1 MRFSRLLILA
11 LAVTLPLAV
20 LVAAGGK
27 ADAASAPPPA
37 GKAAAA
43 KRYHCPM
50 HPQYTSDRP
59 GDCPIC
65 GMSLTL
71 IKPEAAAGQPTEA
84 AKGATALARV
94 PITISPDKQHL
105 IGLRVSKAVEREL
118 TQTVRATGVIEHDE
132 TKYARIAPRFSG
144 WVRRLIVNYTGQTVE
159 KGQPLLT
166 VYSPELFATETEYLA
181 ALKQA
186 GQWQDKPPSE
196 PAVAAR
202 RLLETARQRLKLWE
216 IGDEEIRALE
226 QRNEPAEELLLRAP
240 VSGHVVAKTAIEG
253 KAFMAG
259 ETLYEI
265 GDLAHLWVRA
275 AIFDSDLPRVRVG
288 QKARVILPYLDHRA
302 YESAVTFIYPH
313 LDPQTRRAEL
323 RLELDNPAGELRPD
337 MWANVEIEATLGR
350 ALTVPASAVIDT
362 GTRLVAF
369 VRKENNR
376 LEPRELK
383 IGAKTDDFYQVIG
396 GVEAGEEVVTRA
408 LFLVDAESQLKA
420 AIAGLSGPGQHEH

>member
-1 MRFSRLLILA
+1 MPFPVGKLALILV
-11 LAVTLPLAV
+11 LGG
-20 LVAAGGK
+20 LVAAGLNANAG
-27 ADAASAPPPA
+27 SAQPPA

-43 KRYHCPM
+43 KLYHCPM

-65 GMSLTL
+65 GMKLTL
-71 IKPEAAAGQPTEA
+71 ITPDAAAGQAVQA
-84 AKGATALARV
+84 ATGAAVPGRV
-94 PITISPDKQHL
+94 AISISPDKQHL
-105 IGLRVSKAVEREL
+105 IGLRAAKAVQRDL

-144 WVRRLIVNYTGQTVE
+144 WVRRLKVNYTGQTVE

-166 VYSPELFATETEYLA
+166 VYSPELFATEAEYLM

-186 GQWQDKPPSE
+186 GQWQDKPPTE
-196 PAVAAR
+196 PALAAR

-226 QRNEPAEELLLRAP
+226 QRSEPADELLLRAP

-275 AIFDSDLPRVRVG
+275 AIFDSDLPRIKVG
-288 QKARVILPYLDHRA
+288 QKARVILPCLDYKA
-302 YESAVTFIYPH
+302 YASAVTFIYPH
-313 LDPQTRRAEL
+313 MDPQTRRAEV

-337 MWANVEIEATLGR
+337 MWANVEIEASLGR

-362 GTRLVAF
+362 GTRFVAF
-369 VRKENNR
+369 VRKEGNR

-383 IGAKTDDFYQVIG
+383 IGAKTDDFYQVLA
-396 GVEAGEEVVTRA
+396 GVEAGEQVVTRA

-420 AIAGLSGPGQHEH
+420 AIAGMSEAGAHEH